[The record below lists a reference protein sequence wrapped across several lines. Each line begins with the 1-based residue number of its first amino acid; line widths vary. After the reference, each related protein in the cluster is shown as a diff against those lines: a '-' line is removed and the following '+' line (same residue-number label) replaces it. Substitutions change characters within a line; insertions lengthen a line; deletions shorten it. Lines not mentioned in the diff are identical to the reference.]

1 MLKYSIVN
9 INRSSLVEQVASHME
24 VGAELSFAYLSP
36 SAGSIVRV
44 HEFDHDSVY
53 EWLSRSGHLEMI
65 PNLPSQDLYLWMV
78 DFTENETRGTLQ
90 KKLLRS
96 LTGVSAVWKFRNVLY
111 HEDDAAL
118 RWERFK
124 RKKLVETARAWFEAV

>member
-1 MLKYSIVN
+1 MLKYSIMN
-9 INRSSLVEQVASHME
+9 MNSIVEQVASHME

-78 DFTENETRGTLQ
+78 DFTEREVGGDLQ
-90 KKLLRS
+90 KKLFNALS
-96 LTGVSAVWKFRNVLY
+96 GVSAVWKFRNVLY
-111 HEDDAAL
+111 HEDDAAGK
-118 RWERFK
+118 WEKFK
-124 RKKLVETARAWFEAV
+124 RKKLVETARAWFETV